1 MIISRLQFLVVVIL
15 SAPLSAVAHHSFV
28 AFDETKEA
36 FVRGT
41 VSAYDF
47 RNPHTY
53 IFLDVRLPNGDV
65 ESWRLESE
73 TKNDL
78 SRNGWSE
85 TSFQPGDVLSVRVN
99 PARDPA
105 RKYARVL
112 SLEKTDGTVLA
123 IPNDDDERGRSGLV
137 PAASIEGVWLP
148 IQTFRTFNGP
158 ISALVNDA
166 ARAEAAAYGNSGAQP
181 PNTQCIDMS
190 IPQRLGRAHVYEI
203 ELVSDSL
210 ILIHGED
217 DAEPRRIYLDGRDHP
232 TQIPEAERSY
242 TGHSIG
248 RWEDD
253 TLVIDTTHF
262 KRQSNG
268 HAGYP
273 SGPQKHLTERFRLN
287 EDKTQIEIEIEVDDP
302 EYLTGAL
309 SHTFQWQHS
318 PHITRLPHSCDPESA
333 LGYIVDLATEEE

>member
-1 MIISRLQFLVVVIL
+1 MNLSRCPVALVLLL
-15 SAPLSAVAHHSFV
+15 SAPLPSAAHHSFV
-28 AFDETKEA
+28 AFDESQEA

-41 VSAYDF
+41 VSAYEF

-53 IFLDVRLPNGDV
+53 IFLDVQLPNGGV
-65 ESWRLESE
+65 EKWRLESE

-85 TSFQPGDVLSVRVN
+85 TSLRPGDVLTVRVN

-112 SLEKTDGTVLA
+112 SLEKIDGTVLA
-123 IPNDDDERGRSGLV
+123 IPNEDDERGRSGLV
-137 PAASIEGVWLP
+137 PASSMAGVWLP
-148 IQTFRTFNGP
+148 IQTFRTFVRP
-158 ISALVNDA
+158 IAALVNDA
-166 ARAEAAAYGNSGAQP
+166 GRAEAEEFENSGANL

-203 ELVSDSL
+203 ELVSESL

-217 DAEPRRIYLDGRDHP
+217 DAEPRRIYMDGRDHP
-232 TQIPEAERSY
+232 MQMQEAERSY

-248 RWEDD
+248 HWQGD
-253 TLVIDTTHF
+253 TLVIDTIHF

-273 SGPQKHLTERFRLN
+273 SGPQKHLIERFRLN
-287 EDKTQIEIEIEVDDP
+287 DDQTQIDIEIEVEDP
-302 EYLTGAL
+302 EYLTGTL
-309 SHTFQWQHS
+309 SHSFQWQHS